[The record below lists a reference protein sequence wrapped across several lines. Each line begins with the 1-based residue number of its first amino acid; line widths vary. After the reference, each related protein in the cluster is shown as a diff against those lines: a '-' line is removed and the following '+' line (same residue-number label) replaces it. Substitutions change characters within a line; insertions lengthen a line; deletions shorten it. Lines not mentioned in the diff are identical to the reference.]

1 MCGFAGLFQSAG
13 TNQSGLRHWAEKM
26 AATLAHRGPDDAG
39 RWAEPEAGVAFG
51 FRRLAIIDL
60 SPNGHQPMSSAGGRY
75 TMVFNGEVFN
85 HRELRREL
93 EGTGATFRGHG
104 DSEVILAAFERWGV
118 EPAVNRFVGMFAIAV
133 WDAQRHELTLIRD
146 RLGIKPLFVY
156 AEPGYV
162 SFASELRALR
172 AGPRF
177 DDTLDLE
184 AVTAYLRYLY
194 VPAPATIFRRARKL
208 LPGHLL
214 TIRDADA
221 PLPEARPYWS
231 VSDVARAAT
240 SAQFD
245 LTDADAVEEFDRL
258 LTEAVQLRM
267 EADVPLGA
275 LLSGGVDSSTVVA
288 VMQAAARERV
298 RTFTIGFDQPEHD
311 ESAHAR
317 EIARYLGTNHTE
329 LHVDG
334 RDALALIPQLP
345 DMLDEP
351 LADPSFIPTY
361 LVCRLARRH
370 VTVALTGDGGDELF
384 GGYNRY
390 IAGARVIRRTAR
402 WPQALR
408 RLAATGIRSLSP
420 EKWDRLHGAL
430 TPVSGRA
437 RTRLAGTKLRK
448 LGRMLESEGEK
459 AGYRTLLSAWPEPA
473 RLVVGGRERL
483 ERSDALFDQGE
494 DQLELMER
502 MMLADQGSYLPD
514 DLLAKVDRA
523 SMAVSLE
530 ARVPLLDHRLVEFS
544 WRLPRRFK
552 VRDGKGKWILR
563 QALYR
568 RVPRDLVDREKVG
581 FTVPTAAWLRGPL
594 REWASD
600 LLSPSRLARLGLVR
614 AEPLQQAWARLCA
627 GDSEDAVG
635 LWAAL
640 LLTAWQER
648 YSRSASR
655 TA

>member
-1 MCGFAGLFQSAG
+1 MCGLTGLFQRQGACEG
-13 TNQSGLRHWAEKM
+13 ELAHCVELM
-26 AATLAHRGPDDAG
+26 AATLVHRGPDDAG
-39 RWAEPEAGVAFG
+39 VWADQTAGVSLG

-60 SPNGHQPMSSAGGRY
+60 SPNGHQPMSSASERY

-85 HRELRREL
+85 HRELRQEL
-93 EGTGATFRGHG
+93 VRSGATFRGHG
-104 DSEVILAAFERWGV
+104 DSEVILAAFERWGI
-118 EPAVNRFVGMFAIAV
+118 EPAVKRFVGMFAIAV
-133 WDAQRHELTLIRD
+133 WDAQRRELTLIRD
-146 RLGIKPLFVY
+146 RLGIKPMFVY

-177 DDTLDLE
+177 DDALDME

-194 VPAPATIFRRARKL
+194 VPAPATVFRRARKL

-214 TIRDADA
+214 TISDPDA
-221 PLPEARPYWS
+221 PLPESRPYWS
-231 VSDVARAAT
+231 VDEVARTAAST
-240 SAQFD
+240 RCD
-245 LTDADAVEEFDRL
+245 LTDVDAVEEFDRL
-258 LTEAVQLRM
+258 LTEAVRLRM

-288 VMQAAARERV
+288 VMQGAASERV

-317 EIARYLGTNHTE
+317 EIARYIGTNHTE
-329 LHVDG
+329 LRVDG
-334 RDALALIPQLP
+334 RDALALVPHLP

-351 LADPSFIPTY
+351 LADPSYIPTY

-384 GGYNRY
+384 AGYNRY
-390 IAGARVIRRTAR
+390 IAGARVIERTAR
-402 WPQALR
+402 CPRTLR
-408 RLAATGIRSLSP
+408 RLAAVGIGSLSP
-420 EKWDRLHGAL
+420 ERWDRLHGTIVPAFSSR
-430 TPVSGRA
+430 P
-437 RTRLAGTKLRK
+437 RTRLAGIKLRK
-448 LGRMLESEGEK
+448 LGRMLECDGV
-459 AGYRTLLSAWPEPA
+459 AGRYQVLLSAWREPA
-473 RLVVGGRERL
+473 RLVEGGQEGPSRFDAVL
-483 ERSDALFDQGE
+483 EQGE
-494 DQLELMER
+494 SGLALMER

-544 WRLPRRFK
+544 WRLPLCFK

-568 RVPRDLVDREKVG
+568 RVPRELVDREKVG
-581 FTVPTAAWLRGPL
+581 FTVPLAAWLRGPL
-594 REWASD
+594 HDWAND

-614 AEPLQQAWARLCA
+614 PAPLQHAWARFYA
-627 GDSEDAVG
+627 GDGEEAVG

-648 YSRSASR
+648 WKVSA
-655 TA
+655 

>member
-1 MCGFAGLFQSAG
+1 MCGLAGLFQRPG
-13 TNQSGLRHWAEKM
+13 TSERELLHWAEAM
-26 AATLAHRGPDDAG
+26 AATLVHRGPDDAG
-39 RWAEPEAGVAFG
+39 QWAEPGAGVAFG

-60 SPNGHQPMSSAGGRY
+60 SPNGHQPMSSASRRY

-93 EGTGATFRGHG
+93 AGMGATFRGHG
-104 DSEVILAAFERWGV
+104 DSEVILAAFERWGI
-118 EPAVNRFVGMFAIAV
+118 EAAVKRFVGMFAIAV
-133 WDAQRHELTLIRD
+133 WDTQRQELTLIRD

-162 SFASELRALR
+162 SFASELRALW

-177 DDTLDLE
+177 DQTLDLE

-194 VPAPATIFRRARKL
+194 VPAPASIFRRARKL

-231 VSDVARAAT
+231 VSEVAEAAS
-240 SAQFD
+240 SARFD
-245 LTDADAVEEFDRL
+245 LSDADAVDEFDRV

-275 LLSGGVDSSTVVA
+275 LLSGGVDSATVVA
-288 VMQAAARERV
+288 VMQAAASEPV
-298 RTFTIGFDQPEHD
+298 RTFTIGFDRPEHD

-334 RDALALIPQLP
+334 RDALALVPQLP

-351 LADPSFIPTY
+351 LANPSYIPTY

-390 IAGARVIRRTAR
+390 IAGASMIRRTAR

-430 TPVSGRA
+430 TPVLSRHA

-448 LGRMLESEGEK
+448 LGRMLESKGAK
-459 AGYRTLLSAWPEPA
+459 AGYRTLLSAWREPA
-473 RLVVGGRERL
+473 RLVVGGQERL
-483 ERSDALFDQGE
+483 ERSDALFEQGE
-494 DQLELMER
+494 DRLELIER

-530 ARVPLLDHRLVEFS
+530 ARVPLLDHRMVEFS

-552 VRDGKGKWILR
+552 VRNGRGKWILR

-568 RVPRDLVDREKVG
+568 RVPRELVDREKVG

-614 AEPLQQAWARLCA
+614 AEPLQQAWAGLCA
-627 GDSEDAVG
+627 GDGEDAAG

-648 YSRSASR
+648 WKVLA
-655 TA
+655 

>member
-1 MCGFAGLFQSAG
+1 MCGFAGLFQRLGAG
-13 TNQSGLRHWAEKM
+13 ESELLHWAGAM
-26 AATLAHRGPDDAG
+26 AATLIHRGPDDAG
-39 RWAEPEAGVAFG
+39 CWAKPEVGVSFG

-60 SPNGHQPMSSAGGRY
+60 SPNGHQPMSSASGRY

-93 EGTGATFRGHG
+93 AGMGATFRGHG
-104 DSEVILAAFERWGV
+104 DSEVILAAFERWGI
-118 EPAVNRFVGMFAIAV
+118 EPAVTRFVGMFAMAV
-133 WDAQRHELTLIRD
+133 WDAERRELTLIRD

-177 DDTLDLE
+177 DPTLDVE
-184 AVTAYLRYLY
+184 AATAYLRYLY

-214 TIRDADA
+214 AIRDPDA

-231 VSDVARAAT
+231 VNEVAQAGT
-240 SAQFD
+240 SAPFD
-245 LTDADAVEEFDRL
+245 LPDADAVEEFDRL

-288 VMQAAARERV
+288 VMQAAASERV

-317 EIARYLGTNHTE
+317 EIARYLGTDHTE
-329 LHVDG
+329 LRVDG
-334 RDALALIPQLP
+334 RDALALVPHLP

-351 LADPSFIPTY
+351 LADPSYIPTY

-370 VTVALTGDGGDELF
+370 VTVALTGDGADELL

-390 IAGARVIRRTAR
+390 IAGARVIGWTAR
-402 WPQALR
+402 WPRALR
-408 RLAATGIRSLSP
+408 RLAAASLGSLSP
-420 EKWDRLHGAL
+420 EKWDRLHGTMA
-430 TPVSGRA
+430 P
-437 RTRLAGTKLRK
+437 RLAGTKLRK
-448 LGRMLESEGEK
+448 LGRMLENDGVE
-459 AGYRTLLSAWPEPA
+459 ARYRALLSAWRDPA
-473 RLVVGGRERL
+473 ALVEGGRERP
-483 ERSDALFDQGE
+483 ERSDASFEQSE
-494 DQLELMER
+494 DRPELMEW

-552 VRDGKGKWILR
+552 VRDGRGKWILR

-568 RVPRDLVDREKVG
+568 RVPRELVDRQKVG

-594 REWASD
+594 RDWASD
-600 LLSPSRLARLGLVR
+600 LLSPSRLCRLGLVR
-614 AEPLQQAWARLCA
+614 AEPLQHAWARFCA
-627 GDSEDAVG
+627 GDGEDAVG

-648 YSRSASR
+648 WKVSA
-655 TA
+655 

>member
-1 MCGFAGLFQSAG
+1 MCGIVGLFQRPSSES
-13 TNQSGLRHWAEKM
+13 QLLQWAEVM
-26 AATLAHRGPDDAG
+26 ASALVHRGPDDAVG
-39 RWAEPEAGVAFG
+39 WAEPESGIAFG

-60 SPNGHQPMSSAGGRY
+60 SANGHQPMSSAGRRY

-85 HRELRREL
+85 HRDLRQEL
-93 EGTGATFRGHG
+93 ERGGATFRGHS
-104 DSEVILAAFERWGV
+104 DSEVILAAFERWGI
-118 EPAVNRFVGMFAIAV
+118 EPAVKRFIGMFAIAV
-133 WDAQRHELTLIRD
+133 WDARSKELTLIRD
-146 RLGIKPLFVY
+146 RLGIKPLFIY

-162 SFASELRALR
+162 SFASELRALWV
-172 AGPRF
+172 GPRF
-177 DDTLDLE
+177 DQTLDLDS
-184 AVTAYLRYLY
+184 VTAYLRYLY
-194 VPAPATIFRRARKL
+194 VPAPATIFRRTQKL

-214 TIRDADA
+214 TIRDPVAA
-221 PLPEARPYWS
+221 LPEARPYWS
-231 VSDVARAAT
+231 VDEVAQAGT
-240 SAQFD
+240 STESD
-245 LTDADAVEEFDRL
+245 LTDQDAVQEFDRL
-258 LTEAVQLRM
+258 LTDSVKLRM

-288 VMQAAARERV
+288 VMQATASTRV
-298 RTFTIGFDQPEHD
+298 RTFTIGFDHPEHD

-334 RDALALIPQLP
+334 SDALALMPQLP
-345 DMLDEP
+345 EMLDEP
-351 LADPSFIPTY
+351 LADPSYIPTY

-390 IAGARVIRRTAR
+390 IAGARMIGRTAR

-408 RLAATGIRSLSP
+408 RLAAKGIRTLSAD
-420 EKWDRLHGAL
+420 EWDRLQRAL
-430 TPVSGRA
+430 TPVLSGRA
-437 RTRLAGTKLRK
+437 RTRLAGVKLRK
-448 LGRMLESEGEK
+448 IGRMLENQGAHAE
-459 AGYRTLLSAWPEPA
+459 YRSLLSTWHEPA
-473 RLVVGGRERL
+473 TLVEGGRERRG
-483 ERSDALFDQGE
+483 RSDVLFERAD
-494 DQLELMER
+494 DRLDLIER

-544 WRLPRRFK
+544 WRLARRFK
-552 VRDGKGKWILR
+552 IRDGRGKWILR

-568 RVPRDLVDREKVG
+568 RVPRELVDREKVG

-594 REWASD
+594 HEWASD

-614 AEPLQQAWARLCA
+614 AKPLQDAWARFCA

-640 LLTAWQER
+640 LLTGWQER
-648 YSRSASR
+648 WKVSV
-655 TA
+655 